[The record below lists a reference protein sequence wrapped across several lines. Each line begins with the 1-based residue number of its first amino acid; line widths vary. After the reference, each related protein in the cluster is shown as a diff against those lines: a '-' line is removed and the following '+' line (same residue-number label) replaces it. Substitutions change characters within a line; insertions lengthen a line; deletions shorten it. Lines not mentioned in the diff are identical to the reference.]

1 MKRILLMIFF
11 VSAAYVSFAADTV
24 SYRLTRL
31 ENWAFYGT
39 SSPTVELVAVNSRG
53 VDEPLDLKCSIF
65 NFQGRPLYELS
76 QYGIV
81 PQRDSLKMSFA
92 FKTLEPGFYNAVLES
107 KDGVERSVNVAYEPE
122 KILWEDVAGDEL
134 PAFSR
139 DFMKLA
145 NTVSLERREFD
156 PKFTIT
162 RNKTMSGKEKNV
174 YDFRMV
180 SRDNKVIKGYVAFPK
195 GKKGLKAMLTLV
207 PMERRNE
214 NPLADFTAGADMV
227 ELVLHLVE
235 RGTGEEYFKNIL
247 TDMQL
252 GIDFLSKRE
261 ETILNQVYVQGEG
274 VAGVCSLVASALDER
289 IAASFV
295 SVPDFSSFLEHFT
308 AASIAGRVQAPVLF
322 GLGLQDNT
330 RRLHE
335 DFAIYNALAT
345 VKEYFFFPDR
355 SSIDRNKW
363 KYIRDTFIIRVQE

>member
-1 MKRILLMIFF
+1 MKKFLLMIFF
-11 VSAAYVSFAADTV
+11 VSAAYVTFAADTV

-92 FKTLEPGFYNAVLES
+92 FKTLAPGFYNAVLES
-107 KDGVERSVNVAYEPE
+107 RDGVERSVNVAYEPE

-139 DFMKLA
+139 DFVKLA
-145 NTVSLERREFD
+145 NIVSLERRDFD
-156 PKFTIT
+156 PKFTIV
-162 RNKTMSGKEKNV
+162 RNRTMSGKEKNV
-174 YDFRMV
+174 YDFKMF
-180 SRDNKVIKGYVAFPK
+180 SRDGKVVKGYVAFPK
-195 GKKGLKAMLTLV
+195 GKKGLKSMLTLV

-227 ELVLHLVE
+227 ELVMYLVE
-235 RGTGEEYFKNIL
+235 RGDGEEYFKNLL

-252 GIDFLSKRE
+252 GIDFLSRRE
-261 ETILNQVYVQGEG
+261 ETIPNLVYVQGEG
-274 VAGVCSLVASALDER
+274 VAGACSLVASALDER
-289 IAASFV
+289 VAASFV
-295 SVPDFSSFLEHFT
+295 SVPDFSSFLENFT

-335 DFAIYNALAT
+335 DFALYNALSG
-345 VKEYFFFPDR
+345 VKEYFIFPDK
-355 SSIDRNKW
+355 SSVERNRW
-363 KYIRDTFIIRVQE
+363 KYMRDTFIIRIQE